1 VVIEY
6 IRYSIPLEQRDEFE
20 RAYAE
25 AARSLAGSS
34 HCRSYEIARCVE
46 EPASYV
52 VRIEWDSLDGHL
64 QGFRSS
70 PEFREF
76 FALVRPFVEQIDEMR
91 HYEPLARAE

>member
-6 IRYSIPLEQRDEFE
+6 IRYSIPQEQREAFE

-25 AARSLAGSS
+25 AGNSLTASS
-34 HCRSYEIARCVE
+34 HCRSYEITRCVE

-76 FALVRPFVEQIDEMR
+76 FALVRPFVDAIEEMR
-91 HYEPLARAE
+91 HYEQLATAQ